1 MKNLILGIILAS
13 FAVNC
18 SEPNQTQSDLFF
30 DRSVNGSSE
39 VFQKTETGEKKLLST
54 DALDIHYE
62 VHPVLKD
69 GKPALFFIEM
79 WEFGNILSIYNIEQ
93 DLWILR
99 NYEHVNTN
107 VEFSKFEESEFV
119 IYLNDEGIWDEVPHF
134 ILPVPMRIIDDKSVK
149 DLIECDSEILTT
161 NVNRSR
167 AFLENKQ
174 NRLRSETK
182 SIIKN
187 HLKTLEKNCE

>member
-13 FAVNC
+13 FAVSC

-39 VFQKTETGEKKLLST
+39 VFQKTETGEKKLLTT

-62 VHPVLKD
+62 VHPILKD
-69 GKPALFFIEM
+69 SKPALFFVEM
-79 WEFGNILSIYNIEQ
+79 WEFGNNLSIYNIEQ

-99 NYEHVNTN
+99 NYENVNTK
-107 VEFSKFEESEFV
+107 VELSKFGENEFV
-119 IYLNDEGIWDEVPHF
+119 IFLNDEGIWDEVPHF
-134 ILPVPMRIIDDKSVK
+134 VLPVPMRIIDDTGVK
-149 DLIECDSEILTT
+149 DLVECDSEILTT

-167 AFLENKQ
+167 AFLKSQ
-174 NRLRSETK
+174 KSQLSDATK
-182 SIIKN
+182 SIIES
-187 HLKTLEKNCE
+187 HLKTLENQCE